1 MIDYLKNIWLLRQ
14 LLIKKYDAD
23 TPIINGDQMIL
34 LRNEGFKKETL
45 SLKGEHILIKE
56 NYMLFH
62 ERVTVS
68 TKVTSQQISNWL
80 PSLC

>member
-34 LRNEGFKKETL
+34 LRNKGFKKETL
-45 SLKGEHILIKE
+45 SL
-56 NYMLFH
+56 
-62 ERVTVS
+62 
-68 TKVTSQQISNWL
+68 SQRRAHTH
-80 PSLC
+80 

>member
-34 LRNEGFKKETL
+34 LRNEGFKKKHSL
-45 SLKGEHILIKE
+45 SLSL
-56 NYMLFH
+56 
-62 ERVTVS
+62 S
-68 TKVTSQQISNWL
+68 L
-80 PSLC
+80 PQRRAHTH